1 MPFVKGS
8 PYMKGDRAPDA
19 LTWLGFAI
27 GDLEAARS
35 QPGRHVRPR
44 IVAFHSQQAAE
55 KAIKGALVL
64 AGVDP
69 PRSHDLNDLRNR
81 LPDGWRVKRSPPDLG
96 RLSAFATDSRYPD
109 DIEPVSPIESATAVR
124 QAMAVVRVVRED
136 FERRGVSVAGL
147 EPR

>member
-1 MPFVKGS
+1 MR
-8 PYMKGDRAPDA
+8 GDRAPDA

-69 PRSHDLNDLRNR
+69 PRTHDLNDLRNR

>member
-1 MPFVKGS
+1 MS
-8 PYMKGDRAPDA
+8 GDRAPDA
-19 LTWLGFAI
+19 LMWLGFAI

-44 IVAFHSQQAAE
+44 IVAFH
-55 KAIKGALVL
+55 
-64 AGVDP
+64 
-69 PRSHDLNDLRNR
+69 R

>member
-8 PYMKGDRAPDA
+8 PSMSGDRAPDA
-19 LTWLGFAI
+19 LMWLGFAI
-27 GDLEAARS
+27 GDLEAARA
-35 QPGRHVRPR
+35 QPGR
-44 IVAFHSQQAAE
+44 
-55 KAIKGALVL
+55 
-64 AGVDP
+64 
-69 PRSHDLNDLRNR
+69 
-81 LPDGWRVKRSPPDLG
+81 RVKRLPPDLG

-109 DIEPVSPIESATAVR
+109 DIERVTPIESATAVR

>member
-1 MPFVKGS
+1 MS
-8 PYMKGDRAPDA
+8 GDRAPDA
-19 LTWLGFAI
+19 LMWLGFAI
-27 GDLEAARS
+27 GDLEAARA

-69 PRSHDLNDLRNR
+69 PRTHDLNDLRNR

-124 QAMAVVRVVRED
+124 QAMAVVRVVRDD

>member
-1 MPFVKGS
+1 MR
-8 PYMKGDRAPDA
+8 GDRAPDA

>member
-1 MPFVKGS
+1 MN
-8 PYMKGDRAPDA
+8 GDRAPDA
-19 LTWLGFAI
+19 LLWLGFAI

-55 KAIKGALVL
+55 KALKAALVL

-69 PRSHDLNDLRNR
+69 PRTHDLNDLRNR
-81 LPDGWRVKRSPPDLG
+81 LPGGWRVKGSPSDLG
-96 RLSAFATDSRYPD
+96 RLSSFATDSRYPD
-109 DIEPVSPIESATAVR
+109 DITPVTPIASATAVR
-124 QAMAVVRVVRED
+124 QAATVVRVVRED
-136 FERRGVSVAGL
+136 FERRGVSTASL

>member
-1 MPFVKGS
+1 
-8 PYMKGDRAPDA
+8 
-19 LTWLGFAI
+19 
-27 GDLEAARS
+27 
-35 QPGRHVRPR
+35 
-44 IVAFHSQQAAE
+44 VAFHSQQAAE

-69 PRSHDLNDLRNR
+69 PRTHDLNDLRNR

-109 DIEPVSPIESATAVR
+109 DIVPVRPIESATAVR
-124 QAMAVVRVVRED
+124 QAMAVVRVVLED

>member
-1 MPFVKGS
+1 MS
-8 PYMKGDRAPDA
+8 GDRAPDA
-19 LTWLGFAI
+19 LVWLGFAI

-55 KAIKGALVL
+55 KALKAALVL

-69 PRSHDLNDLRNR
+69 PRTHDLNDLRNR
-81 LPDGWRVKRSPPDLG
+81 LPVGWRVKQSPPDLG

-109 DIEPVSPIESATAVR
+109 DIAPVSPIESATAVR
-124 QAMAVVRVVRED
+124 QAIAVVRVVRED
-136 FERRGVSVAGL
+136 FERHGVSLAEL
-147 EPR
+147 APR

>member
-1 MPFVKGS
+1 MS
-8 PYMKGDRAPDA
+8 DDRTHDA
-19 LTWLGFAI
+19 LVWLGFAI

-35 QPGRHVRPR
+35 QPGRSVRPR

-55 KAIKGALVL
+55 KGIKAALVL
-64 AGVDP
+64 SGVDP
-69 PRSHDLNDLRNR
+69 PRTHDLDDLRNR
-81 LPDGWRVKRSPPDLG
+81 LPDDWRAKRSPSNLA

-124 QAMAVVRVVRED
+124 QATAVLRIVRAD
-136 FERRGVSVAGL
+136 FERHGVPVARL